1 MTEQEEQYL
10 KMEIDHIFNSG
21 ANKIRVFEM
30 VKTFISTHKEAMNF
44 THCCTQLKGKE
55 AIPFEEW
62 AEREGYENKWTGFW
76 KEGKSVT
83 YWTVKNRYNTYRN
96 NL

>member
-30 VKTFISTHKEAMNF
+30 VKTFISTHKEAINY
-44 THCCTQLKGKE
+44 TRCCTELCDC
-55 AIPFEEW
+55 AMPDPIDPF
-62 AEREGYENKWTGFW
+62 KHFD
-76 KEGKSVT
+76 S
-83 YWTVKNRYNTYRN
+83 
-96 NL
+96 L